1 MGGLG
6 NSLKSILTLLPV
18 DAQTA
23 LLSKLKISD
32 ESKSSPAGAILM
44 GMYLLEYTGFPKY
57 IDELIGEEHRAISE
71 MIADWHNKPIE
82 KEPLIPSTGMILSLM
97 AADMI
102 ACPRTITPAYKFESL
117 AEEWCTGPLL
127 GIEPSLLNDDRLGRA
142 MSVLGATPQNLQDIL
157 FKMIMDTAK
166 QANIPL
172 KKFILDTTLLQLNGK
187 FKDAPKAVPGR
198 GNNSYVQLIVSL
210 AIASDSRL
218 PVGFDVLAGN
228 TSDSKTLPD
237 VYESVNRI
245 ADDGD
250 IEFLMDR
257 IYPTP
262 SNILFL
268 EERKE
273 ERMVNWVSPLKMG
286 LSEKRVRE
294 EINLADQES
303 KWKPISYRST
313 KEIAQKVNPPISAF
327 ETTWTLSEKIKP
339 DLEEGQKRRPKG
351 SVKTVEIEVRC
362 VFYRHQ
368 LNAEKEKENR
378 EAKLQ
383 KLEEALKEFS
393 SKLNKWQYKELD
405 YCKLKL
411 HGLLKSYACVG
422 KFVQYDLI
430 QSESGIITLSWSWDT
445 VSIEAEH
452 KYDGLFAL
460 LTNYTSRQVNSN
472 QLLTKYRSRDQI
484 EVDFKLMKG
493 LLDLERVLYQRPE
506 RIDVFIFLKVI
517 AFFIL
522 AFLRSL
528 AKEEGIKTTER
539 KIQESMG
546 DMLLTEI
553 TVLPLGYKTYSVGRD
568 TELNKMLRKLFSLPE
583 PRVLIGVLN
592 EKEQS
597 KIDAYIQN
605 WHEDW
610 KKDKT
615 DP

>member
-1 MGGLG
+1 MEDLSKGLE
-6 NSLKSILTLLPV
+6 SILTLLPL
-18 DAQTA
+18 DAQKA
-23 LLSKLKISD
+23 LLAKHKNSD
-32 ESKSSPAGAILM
+32 DSKSSPAGAVLM
-44 GMYLLEYTGFPKY
+44 GMYLLEYTGFPRY
-57 IDELIGEEHRAISE
+57 IDELLGEKHRTISE
-71 MIADWHNKPIE
+71 MIADWQNNPVG

-102 ACPRTITPAYKFESL
+102 ACPRTITPAYKFEEQ
-117 AEEWCTGPLL
+117 AKEWCTGPLL

-157 FKMIMDTAK
+157 FKMIMGTAK
-166 QANIPL
+166 QADIPL
-172 KKFILDTTLLQLNGK
+172 NKFILDTTLLQLDGE

-198 GNNSYVQLIVSL
+198 GRNSFTQLIVSL
-210 AIASDSRL
+210 VIASGSRI
-218 PVGFDVLAGN
+218 PVSFDVLAGN
-228 TSDSKTLPD
+228 TSDSNTLPAA
-237 VYESVNRI
+237 YESVNQI

-268 EERKE
+268 EERQE

-294 EINLADQES
+294 EINLADQEG

-313 KEIAQKVNPPISAF
+313 KEITQKIDPPISAF
-327 ETTWTLSEKIKP
+327 ETNWTLSEKIKP
-339 DLEEGQKRRPKG
+339 ELEEGQKRRPRG

-393 SKLNKWQYKELD
+393 SRLNKWQYKKLD

-411 HGLLKSYACVG
+411 HGLLKSYACVS
-422 KFVQYDLI
+422 KFVKCDLI
-430 QSESGIITLSWSWDT
+430 QSESGIITLPWSWDT
-445 VSIEAEH
+445 ESIEAEH

-460 LTNYTSRQVNSN
+460 LTNYTPRQVNSN

-493 LLDLERVLYQRPE
+493 LFDLERVLYQKPE

-522 AFLRSL
+522 AFMRSL
-528 AKEEGIKTTER
+528 AKKEGIKTTER

-546 DMLLTEI
+546 DILLTEI

-568 TELNKMLRKLFSLPE
+568 TELNKMFRNLFSLPE
-583 PRVLIGVLN
+583 PRALIRVLN

-597 KIDAYIQN
+597 KIDAYILK

-615 DP
+615 NP